1 MSSPT
6 PAATAGM
13 ASVPM
18 LQATGRLAPASPKDM
33 SESIKSSVLRLND
46 LLPLK
51 ARQDRHV
58 PAFRALHRAVIVS
71 LVVRGRPPSRAEI
84 AAQVGDMQVEAAL
97 ARLGN
102 DDLVVLSADRRNIL
116 GAYPVTS
123 EVTPHALEVNGHSI
137 HAMCALD
144 ALAVSPLFD
153 CPVSI
158 RSHCRVTGDAITI
171 RQHGERIVDAS
182 PARVQ
187 VGVRWQAPSGDS
199 AAHSLCTEMVF
210 LKDVDV
216 AAQWHGG
223 DGHNHSL
230 YTLEQAVAFG
240 VDYFRP
246 LLYATAA
253 DA

>member
-1 MSSPT
+1 MRRST
-6 PAATAGM
+6 
-13 ASVPM
+13 
-18 LQATGRLAPASPKDM
+18 LPKDM
-33 SESIKSSVLRLND
+33 SESVKSSVLRLNE

-84 AAQVGDMQVEAAL
+84 AAQVGDMQVDAAL

-102 DDLVVLSADRRNIL
+102 DDLVVLSADRRDIL

-123 EVTPHALEVNGHSI
+123 EITPHALEVNGHSI
-137 HAMCALD
+137 YAMCAVD
-144 ALAVSPLFD
+144 ALAVSPLFN
-153 CPVSI
+153 CPVRI
-158 RSHCRVTGDAITI
+158 RSHCRVTGDAVTI

-182 PARVQ
+182 PAAAQ
-187 VGVRWQAPSGDS
+187 VGVRWQAPAGDS
-199 AAHSLCTEMVF
+199 AAHSLCTEMIF
-210 LKDVDV
+210 LKDVDA

-223 DGHNHSL
+223 DWQNHSL

-246 LLYATAA
+246 LL
-253 DA
+253 

>member
-1 MSSPT
+1 MRRPT
-6 PAATAGM
+6 
-13 ASVPM
+13 
-18 LQATGRLAPASPKDM
+18 LPKDM
-33 SESIKSSVLRLND
+33 SESVKSSVLRLNE

-51 ARQDRHV
+51 ARQDRHA

-84 AAQVGDMQVEAAL
+84 AAQVGDMQVDAAL

-102 DDLVVLSADRRNIL
+102 DDLVVLSADRRDIL

-123 EVTPHALEVNGHSI
+123 EITPHALEVNGHSI
-137 HAMCALD
+137 YAMCAVD

-153 CPVSI
+153 CPVRI
-158 RSHCRVTGDAITI
+158 RSHCRVTGDAVTI

-182 PARVQ
+182 PAAAQ
-187 VGVRWQAPSGDS
+187 VGVRWQAPAGHC
-199 AAHSLCTEMVF
+199 AAHSLCTEMIF
-210 LKDVDV
+210 LKDVDA

-223 DGHNHSL
+223 DWQNHSL

-246 LLYATAA
+246 LL
-253 DA
+253 